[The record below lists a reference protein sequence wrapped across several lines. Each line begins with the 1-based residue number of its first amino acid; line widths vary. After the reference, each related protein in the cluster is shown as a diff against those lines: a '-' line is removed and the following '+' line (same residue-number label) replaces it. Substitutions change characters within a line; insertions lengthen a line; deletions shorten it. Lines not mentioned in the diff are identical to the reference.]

1 MTTKQKTIM
10 EVILNTMFISIAI
23 GMFIISK
30 DYRFVRGTLLGSRTF
45 PILIGSIM
53 SVFGIVNISI
63 ALKNFLSETEPENI
77 QEVEVKSGNKL
88 HDCIRLYRV
97 QIAIGLMVIYYILLT
112 LIGFILATFIFL
124 PLILYVLEYRK
135 PIHVI
140 LVTVLGVAFLYIS
153 FKVLLGVPLPE
164 AILF

>member
-1 MTTKQKTIM
+1 M
-10 EVILNTMFISIAI
+10 EVVLNTLFISIAI

-53 SVFGIVNISI
+53 SIFGIVNISV
-63 ALKNFLSETEPENI
+63 ALKRFLSESEPEVI
-77 QEVEVKSGNKL
+77 QDSEAKSGNRL
-88 HDCIRLYRV
+88 HDCIRMYRV
-97 QIAIGLMVIYYILLT
+97 QIAVGLMVIYYLLLT
-112 LIGFILATFIFL
+112 LIGFIFATVIFL
-124 PLILYVLEYRK
+124 PLILYVLEYRRLFQ
-135 PIHVI
+135 VI
-140 LVTVLGVAFLYIS
+140 LVTVIGVAFLYIS